1 MVRAVNRRLG
11 VVRSQLRDATVK
23 HTQARVRPPAQGAC
37 QNAAR
42 GIDTESVVAARS
54 VSFLASLVRAQTDV
68 EEGEP
73 CPGEVAVQRAISKRL
88 TELGASVT
96 DM

>member
-1 MVRAVNRRLG
+1 MVRAANRRLG
-11 VVRSQLRDATVK
+11 AVRSQLRDAVQ
-23 HTQARVRPPAQGAC
+23 QAHVLPVQRAC
-37 QNAAR
+37 QNAAC
-42 GIDTESVVAARS
+42 GFDTDSVVATRS